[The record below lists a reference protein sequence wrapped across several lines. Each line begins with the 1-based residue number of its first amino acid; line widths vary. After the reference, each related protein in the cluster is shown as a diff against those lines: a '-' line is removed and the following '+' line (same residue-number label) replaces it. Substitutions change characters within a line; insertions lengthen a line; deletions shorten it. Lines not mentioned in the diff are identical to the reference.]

1 MSDKFSILMFLLFF
15 CSYCTDNPGLFK
27 TADTAYVLAYA
38 IILLQADA
46 HYLTGW
52 PKLSKSDFVH
62 MNASSAEESAPQ
74 ELLEEIYDNIVQ
86 EELIMKDDSVD
97 CLKKSK
103 HKLELSGRRGLLTV
117 LNLAFPRR
125 SPSTDSKS
133 EKEDVLNQI
142 QTVIKEQSE
151 KKGVFYTSHRIEI
164 LRPMV
169 EVVGWP
175 LLATFSV
182 AMGEADNSTRIS
194 ICMEGFKEGILL
206 TYVLGMDTIRYAF
219 LTSLLR

>member
-1 MSDKFSILMFLLFF
+1 M
-15 CSYCTDNPGLFK
+15 
-27 TADTAYVLAYA
+27 
-38 IILLQADA
+38 LQADA

-52 PKLSKSDFVH
+52 PKLSKADFIH
-62 MNASSAEESAPQ
+62 MNSSSAEESAPQ
-74 ELLEEIYDNIVQ
+74 ELLEEIYDNIVK
-86 EELIMKDDSVD
+86 EELTMKDDSVD
-97 CLKKSK
+97 CLKNSK
-103 HKLELSGRRGLLTV
+103 HKLELGGRGGLLNI
-117 LNLAFPRR
+117 LNLAFPKR
-125 SPSTDSKS
+125 SSSTDSKS
-133 EKEDVLNQI
+133 ENEEVLSQI
-142 QTVIKEQSE
+142 KAVIKDQGD
-151 KKGVFYTSHRIEI
+151 KKGVYFTSHRIEI

-194 ICMEGFKEGILL
+194 ICMEGFREGILL